1 MAQGIY
7 EVWAE
12 GEGWEEFIVNLK
24 QRRGKMNAS
33 CREAKDSWKILV
45 DSCFHSLTHTE
56 QLEYINALSFLD
68 FKVMYSNKF

>member
-1 MAQGIY
+1 MT
-7 EVWAE
+7 
-12 GEGWEEFIVNLK
+12 
-24 QRRGKMNAS
+24 AS

-68 FKVMYSNKF
+68 FKVTYLSKS